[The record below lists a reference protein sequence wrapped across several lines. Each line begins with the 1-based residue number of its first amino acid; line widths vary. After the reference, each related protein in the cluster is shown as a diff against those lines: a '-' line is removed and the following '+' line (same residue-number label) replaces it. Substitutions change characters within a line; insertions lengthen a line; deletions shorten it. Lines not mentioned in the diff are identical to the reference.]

1 MRIFSLKAAIK
12 NLGFQ
17 SRLFFL
23 AFIMDENLAGKISVV
38 DYGNANE
45 KERNQMVFHQ
55 IADLERKR
63 TGELNR

>member
-1 MRIFSLKAAIK
+1 
-12 NLGFQ
+12 
-17 SRLFFL
+17 
-23 AFIMDENLAGKISVV
+23 MDENLAGKISVV
-38 DYGNANE
+38 YYGNANE